1 MSPHSE
7 NLHVGAT
14 VGDARYSI
22 LDVLGQGSQA
32 TTYEAID
39 KTDGTLVALKEFSVR
54 GASSWKDVELA
65 EREANVL
72 SSLNFELLPRY
83 HAHFEENGRLYLVM
97 EKVVGTPLS
106 ELSKEGRM
114 GQEDVHAFLRDAAL
128 TLDYLH
134 SRAPPII
141 HRDIKP
147 GNVIRREDGRFVLVD
162 FGSVQHVLKPEGGS
176 TVVGTFGY
184 MAPEQFQ
191 GRALPST
198 DVFGVGA
205 TALALLTGRSPDAL
219 PHKGLAI
226 DVASALGKNVDPAW
240 VSLLSA
246 ATSPDPDA
254 RPTSLGQLLT
264 TFERTFATRDS
275 SGRSSKDGKRA
286 EARREEQRSR
296 HEERTAR
303 REEAR
308 SRRHE
313 SRHERG
319 QRRHQQR
326 YGGAAVPNRSWPRAG
341 IPLLMIAVIWALL
354 IARVATFFVM
364 QVALPTL
371 LSLLAVVFGAELRRA
386 AATCL
391 EEGRKAQRVL
401 RAASRKVR
409 AGGVLSSTDETDPQ
423 SEASVDPKTTRSPPK
438 TRVATDEVVDAEGV
452 AVDNLAGEEAV
463 ADSAARHRAR
473 GRG

>member
-1 MSPHSE
+1 MSLHNE
-7 NLHVGAT
+7 NLDVGAT
-14 VGDARYSI
+14 VGEGRYSI
-22 LDVLGQGSQA
+22 LNVLGRGSQA

-72 SSLNFELLPRY
+72 SSLTFELLPRY

-106 ELSKEGRM
+106 ELSKDGRM
-114 GQEDVHAFLRDAAL
+114 GQQDVHAFLRDAAL

-147 GNVIRREDGRFVLVD
+147 GNVVRRDDGRFVFVD

-205 TALALLTGRSPDAL
+205 TALALLTGRSPDTL

-240 VSLLSA
+240 VPLLSA
-246 ATSPDPDA
+246 ATSPDPDT
-254 RPTSLGQLLT
+254 RPTSLGPLLT
-264 TFERTFATRDS
+264 TFERSFAKRGAGARSVKGSNAGERGS
-275 SGRSSKDGKRA
+275 SEHSGNPAR
-286 EARREEQRSR
+286 ARRQ
-296 HEERTAR
+296 
-303 REEAR
+303 
-308 SRRHE
+308 E

-319 QRRHQQR
+319 QRWHQRR
-326 YGGAAVPNRSWPRAG
+326 YGGKAFPNRTWPRAG

-364 QVALPTL
+364 QIALPTL
-371 LSLLAVVFGAELRRA
+371 LSLLAVVFGKELRRA
-386 AATCL
+386 AATCV
-391 EEGRKAQRVL
+391 EEGRKAQHVL

-409 AGGVLSSTDETDPQ
+409 AGGGWRNTDETGPQRGAEFDP
-423 SEASVDPKTTRSPPK
+423 STTRKPPK

-452 AVDNLAGEEAV
+452 AVDNFAGDEDV
-463 ADSAARHRAR
+463 ADDGKRHRAR